1 MIDGD
6 GSSRRTMKSMQN
18 ENVAKTSG
26 ESKNFEGRMI
36 AKSEIVKKRLK
47 YVAFLTATNRR
58 VRQTIGNVRR
68 AQRCKIKEISLK
80 QEWLKFVGNMWF
92 S

>member
-26 ESKNFEGRMI
+26 ESKIFEGRMI
-36 AKSEIVKKRLK
+36 AKSEIVKK
-47 YVAFLTATNRR
+47 ND
-58 VRQTIGNVRR
+58 
-68 AQRCKIKEISLK
+68 
-80 QEWLKFVGNMWF
+80 GNM
-92 S
+92 